1 MTPDVLG
8 GSESFRL
15 APDELRFV
23 ADWVSPHERVRV
35 DVPGD
40 VAGLIRQ
47 RRGEATPMQFCTWS
61 PECPMPGEHRME
73 RRASTPG
80 PTDVEMVC
88 DDHTAAARRDG
99 YSPRGPAA
107 RPELDEAR
115 QDCRGV
121 SS

>member
-1 MTPDVLG
+1 MTADVRG

-35 DVPGD
+35 EVPGD

-47 RRGEATPMQFCTWS
+47 RRGEVAPMQFCTWS

-80 PTDVEMVC
+80 LTDVETVC
-88 DDHTAAARRDG
+88 DDHTAPARRDG
-99 YSPRGPAA
+99 YSPRRPAA
-107 RPELDEAR
+107 RPETEDATR
-115 QDCRGV
+115 DRWGV